1 MNLKI
6 CVIGLGYVGLPIFLR
21 LSKYF
26 NVVGYDN
33 NSKRVIDLNN
43 GYDFNLE
50 YVATQQKIM
59 TYRNHIYR
67 YRLYPCCFDTL
78 KFKTIDY

>member
-21 LSKYF
+21 SKYF

-33 NSKRVIDLNN
+33 NSKYDLNN

-50 YVATQQKIM
+50 YKKNFISV
-59 TYRNHIYR
+59 
-67 YRLYPCCFDTL
+67 
-78 KFKTIDY
+78 

>member
-50 YVATQQKIM
+50 YKKKILLASKKK
-59 TYRNHIYR
+59 RHNNS
-67 YRLYPCCFDTL
+67 
-78 KFKTIDY
+78 